1 MAITKI
7 HPIKS
12 TLNLAIDY
20 ITSNDKTDEQILI
33 SSDGCSPATAHLQF
47 MNTRETNNTRG
58 TVLARH
64 LIQSF
69 VPGEVSPD
77 KAHEIGLALAKEV
90 LNGEYEY
97 VLATHVDRNHIH
109 NHIIFNNVNWKTG
122 KCYQSNKRSYHK
134 IRSQSD
140 QLCKENNLVVIDEY
154 YEKYK
159 KKYKTRGKSYKEY
172 QEDKKGRSWK
182 NRLQF
187 DIDRAIKKAKDWENF
202 LQLMKEYGYEIKHG
216 KHIAFKKIED
226 QKRFTRAMSI
236 GEDYTEE
243 RLKERILEEISMNRK
258 RPKSPFK
265 PLDKIID
272 ISANDKIKSSPGYKY
287 WATKHNLSAMAE
299 TINQVRNEG
308 IKSRSQLEKALQD
321 KASEI
326 QKLLT
331 DIKEIE
337 KNIDSKNQMM
347 ENRYI
352 IEQYKE
358 IHKYA
363 KENPGDK
370 AFLNEYGPQL
380 MLYKKAVSES
390 FQDSNVLPTSKQIY
404 EDLENL
410 HTKKESLI
418 EKLSQSRQ
426 EQDRLYQYKKNYDSY
441 LGKEVER

>member
-287 WATKHNLSAMAE
+287 WATKHNLSAIAE